1 MASIFTTVGKATQQ
15 KGVFGTSNSAPIY
28 LQFVP
33 GVCVENITS
42 LRTLNS
48 YNDKKNINSILA
60 IPHVRD
66 GVKKKKTS
74 LGSKDRYFPLM
85 RGFVDVPAKG
95 DPVLL
100 CTIGG
105 KRYYLGPLN
114 TDNNP
119 NFNVDNLYEPELS
132 LGITKKDVEQNE
144 IIIRGE
150 SRNFIKTQHERLTKT
165 WNPKLDSSFTIHDTH
180 GDMLMEGRHG
190 NSIRIGSRSKNPYI
204 FLSNGRHAS
213 FNYETFAD
221 GSLIAIT
228 EKGSLNQHFGGYY
241 KQRDDNNLTEF
252 VNGFTLSSDF
262 VDSVANE
269 DVPTRL
275 MSKLISSVNGDVDA
289 QQLIYEYG
297 SLKNQNQILFSSD
310 RITINTK
317 NDDIYLS
324 SNKDIHIGTKRHLTI
339 STNENFIVESNKT
352 YLGNPNVEGKVMD
365 NLVLGNKLKEV
376 LKSIVGL
383 FGKIEILTQM
393 GNQKPLPT
401 IQPDIN
407 QTLSDI
413 ETILSDKH
421 FIEE

>member
-1 MASIFTTVGKATQQ
+1 MASVLTTLGKATQQ
-15 KGVFGTSNSAPIY
+15 KGVFGSNNNAPIY

-132 LGITKKDVEQNE
+132 LGVTEEDVEKNE
-144 IIIRGE
+144 IIVRGE
-150 SRNFIKTQHERLTKT
+150 SRNFIKTQHKRITKT
-165 WNPKLDSSFTIHDTH
+165 WNPKLDSTFAIHDTH
-180 GDMLMEGRHG
+180 GDMMMEGRHG
-190 NSIRIGSRSKNPYI
+190 NSIRIGSRGKNPYI
-204 FLSNGRHAS
+204 FLSNARQAS
-213 FNYETFAD
+213 FEYETFAD

-228 EKGSLNQHFGGYY
+228 EKGSLNQHFGGYN

-252 VNGFTLSSDF
+252 VNGFTLASDF
-262 VDSVANE
+262 INTGE
-269 DVPTRL
+269 DAPTRL
-275 MSKLISSVNGDVDA
+275 MSKLVSSVNGNVDS

-297 SLKNQNQILFSSD
+297 NLKNQNQMLFHSD
-310 RITINTK
+310 RIIIN
-317 NDDIYLS
+317 
-324 SNKDIHIGTKRHLTI
+324 SNFGFA
-339 STNENFIVESNKT
+339 S
-352 YLGNPNVEGKVMD
+352 KV
-365 NLVLGNKLKEV
+365 
-376 LKSIVGL
+376 
-383 FGKIEILTQM
+383 
-393 GNQKPLPT
+393 
-401 IQPDIN
+401 
-407 QTLSDI
+407 
-413 ETILSDKH
+413 
-421 FIEE
+421 